1 MQRGGAHE
9 NSQQEKE
16 VSTMKKARTAETTER
31 KRYEKP
37 LIRSEKEVKEL
48 SFNCPT
54 TSVKYCGIPFSPKK
68 GS

>member
-1 MQRGGAHE
+1 
-9 NSQQEKE
+9 
-16 VSTMKKARTAETTER
+16 MKSAKTTETTER

-37 LIRSEKEVKEL
+37 QIRSEKEARDL

-54 TSVKYCGIPFSPKK
+54 TSVKYCGLPFSPKK

>member
-1 MQRGGAHE
+1 
-9 NSQQEKE
+9 
-16 VSTMKKARTAETTER
+16 MKKRKVNER

-37 LIRSEKEVKEL
+37 LVKSEEEAREL

>member
-1 MQRGGAHE
+1 MERD
-9 NSQQEKE
+9 K
-16 VSTMKKARTAETTER
+16 TAETAER

-37 LIRSEKEVKEL
+37 RIRSEKEAREL

-54 TSVKYCGIPFSPKK
+54 TSVKYCGSPYSPKK